1 MPTFSKTGIFS
12 VTVDS
17 VHASAYADRVDCS
30 GEGVWTPCTAATA
43 AVYNFCYNGKCVS
56 SEEYE
61 QGRGLDPVD
70 SPVELYSENVINQ
83 IITSIPDENIDS
95 QGLITSLDFVGSINY
110 ETLVDNLQTNEMGI
124 WYEKFYSEGYGMVK
138 LYYSVSDT
146 SAPTIG
152 WSEISVGGE
161 FGISLET
168 NPFDVSSVSQQ
179 VMASNSALSMGQ
191 EIRSEIGRVSQQA
204 RATTARRDVFSE

>member
-12 VTVDS
+12 VSVDS

-30 GEGVWTPCTAATA
+30 GEGVWSPCTSATSA
-43 AVYNFCYNGKCVS
+43 WYNFCYNGKCVS

-61 QGRGLDPVD
+61 QGRGFDPVD
-70 SPVELYSENVINQ
+70 GPVELYSENVINQ

-152 WSEISVGGE
+152 WSEMC
-161 FGISLET
+161 ET
-168 NPFDVSSVSQQ
+168 EDVIIAIEWPSKI
-179 VMASNSALSMGQ
+179 AAALPSNAINILMEHIDEQKREITLS
-191 EIRSEIGRVSQQA
+191 
-204 RATTARRDVFSE
+204 